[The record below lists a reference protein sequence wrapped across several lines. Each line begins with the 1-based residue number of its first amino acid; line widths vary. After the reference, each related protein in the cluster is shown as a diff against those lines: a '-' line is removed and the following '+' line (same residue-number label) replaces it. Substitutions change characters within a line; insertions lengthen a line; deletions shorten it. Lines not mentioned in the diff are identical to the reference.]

1 MGAAMGG
8 DADGGTRGNAAA
20 ERTGAV
26 RLLRLAGQAVC
37 VPFLAGVKSV
47 HLHTDAARARCVCRP
62 ARRGDSRSHRSF
74 GRGPGR
80 SEARGGDLGAR
91 RGSAP
96 RHASAN
102 PAVGQHA
109 DYPSAV
115 NIRTREAVKVLA
127 ACDQRQACYRDPCLT
142 GLSCQQFSRSWKG
155 LPASCAECR
164 DASTSSRRWAQSLRF
179 FRL

>member
-1 MGAAMGG
+1 MGG

-47 HLHTDAARARCVCRP
+47 HLHTDAARARCVCGP
-62 ARRGDSRSHRSF
+62 ARRGDSRPHRSI

-80 SEARGGDLGAR
+80 GEARGGGEARVRSSPRLGQPCRWAAR
-91 RGSAP
+91 GLSVSCQYADPRSCKSA
-96 RHASAN
+96 
-102 PAVGQHA
+102 
-109 DYPSAV
+109 
-115 NIRTREAVKVLA
+115 
-127 ACDQRQACYRDPCLT
+127 DQRQASGCYRDPCLT